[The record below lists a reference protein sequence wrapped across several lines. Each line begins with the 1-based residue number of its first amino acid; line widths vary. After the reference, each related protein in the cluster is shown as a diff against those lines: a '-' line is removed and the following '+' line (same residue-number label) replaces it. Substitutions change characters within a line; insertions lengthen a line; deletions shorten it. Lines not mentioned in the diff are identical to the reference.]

1 LGRIGKTNNMSYT
14 KLQENNEINL
24 LEKIIPNLKEKKI
37 LDLGCGRGEFL
48 TTMKAKGYD
57 IIGIEPDPNKFE
69 AIERNKK
76 ENRVEVKVIRAPGE
90 KMPFQ
95 SATFDVVYC
104 NNVLEHC
111 KNPYQLLEESYRVL
125 KPEGQMYL
133 IVINRFGFRDPHYH
147 LKFLN
152 WMPRWLGEK
161 YITLRGKSKHSI
173 HKTESRNKLSEMHY
187 FTFNG
192 FKKIADKIGFKT
204 QDLKEYKIHHPEL
217 ISVQAKKTVDLVRTV
232 PLIYY
237 LARLFYLSGFRLLLT
252 KKT

>member
-1 LGRIGKTNNMSYT
+1 MRYT
-14 KLQENNEINL
+14 KLQENNEINF

-37 LDLGCGRGEFL
+37 LDLGCGGGEFL
-48 TTMKAKGYD
+48 TAMKSKGYD
-57 IIGIEPDPNKFE
+57 IMGIEPNPYKYE
-69 AIERNKK
+69 AVKRSEK
-76 ENRVEVKVIRAPGE
+76 EYRVKVKVIRASGE
-90 KMPFQ
+90 EMPFK
-95 SATFDVVYC
+95 SAIFDFIYC

-111 KNPYQLLEESYRVL
+111 QNPCQLLKESYRVL
-125 KPEGQMYL
+125 KPAGQVYL
-133 IVINRFGFRDPHYH
+133 TVINRFGFRDTHYH

-161 YITLRGKSKHSI
+161 YIILRGKSKHSI

-192 FKKIADKIGFKT
+192 FKKIADKIGFET
-204 QDLKEYKIHHPEL
+204 QDLKEYKIYHPEL
-217 ISVQAKKTVDLVRTV
+217 ISVQKKKTVDLVRAI